1 MFTWTPGSCCL
12 QCTCCFGK
20 TGWHFQT
27 EDENFLHLKFTAFAE
42 VHLKCSSML
51 PAVMYTPPEY
61 MAFSHSQH
69 AETPQQ
75 SKNKIKKL
83 FLSGHGQEHLEVCFR
98 SGQYSWS
105 THRPGSG
112 WSLAAPRPWSP
123 TAAKAHSGA
132 VPESVQGAKMAS
144 SSSKVYRCHCEDG
157 TSWSKPVPGVV
168 PLCKSLTGCFI
179 HLAAVGLAKRV
190 QTAHIWTCLHFPG
203 HCYRDTKPSLQTSN
217 DCLLPVIPRDL
228 GLQQQV
234 TWLQLRM
241 HFFKRPF

>member
-42 VHLKCSSML
+42 VHLKCSSIL

-83 FLSGHGQEHLEVCFR
+83 FLFGHGQEHLEVCFR

-132 VPESVQGAKMAS
+132 VLRCLNLCRGPKWPVHQARSTGVIVKMGPADPS
-144 SSSKVYRCHCEDG
+144 QFQAWFLWR
-157 TSWSKPVPGVV
+157 
-168 PLCKSLTGCFI
+168 
-179 HLAAVGLAKRV
+179 AV
-190 QTAHIWTCLHFPG
+190 
-203 HCYRDTKPSLQTSN
+203 
-217 DCLLPVIPRDL
+217 
-228 GLQQQV
+228 QV
-234 TWLQLRM
+234 TDRM
-241 HFFKRPF
+241 LHPPRCSRSS